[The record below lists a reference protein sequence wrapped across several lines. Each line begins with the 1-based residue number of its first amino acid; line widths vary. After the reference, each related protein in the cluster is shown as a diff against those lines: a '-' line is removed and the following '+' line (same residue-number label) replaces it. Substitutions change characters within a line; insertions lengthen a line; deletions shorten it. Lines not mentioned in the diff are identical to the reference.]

1 MIERKRHLQTM
12 GDGKDYSSV
21 SDFINSIIDITTGD
35 IKVNPIKN
43 LINNP
48 DDQSPVERNVHDLA
62 AIEEFLA
69 SDNLQNEKLELENQ
83 NLFPK
88 HKMI

>member
-1 MIERKRHLQTM
+1 M

-21 SDFINSIIDITTGD
+21 SDFINSIIDITTSD

-62 AIEEFLA
+62 TIEEFLA
-69 SDNLQNEKLELENQ
+69 SDNLQNKN
-83 NLFPK
+83 
-88 HKMI
+88 

>member
-1 MIERKRHLQTM
+1 M
-12 GDGKDYSSV
+12 GDGKDYISV

-62 AIEEFLA
+62 TIEEFLPLITYRMK
-69 SDNLQNEKLELENQ
+69 N
-83 NLFPK
+83 
-88 HKMI
+88 